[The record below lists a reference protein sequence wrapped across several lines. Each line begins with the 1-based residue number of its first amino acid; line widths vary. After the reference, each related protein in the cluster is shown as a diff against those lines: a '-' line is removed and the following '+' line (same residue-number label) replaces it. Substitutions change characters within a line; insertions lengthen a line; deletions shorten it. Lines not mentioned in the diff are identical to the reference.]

1 MSDRP
6 KVVPLWGCSV
16 PTPHGEPVPA
26 IVEELEKALNEA
38 RNGNMRAFALCYVVD
53 DGTAAKIL
61 ESRFAAVAGA
71 WRDLWFEFGALHR
84 KLGKAIDE

>member
-1 MSDRP
+1 MTG
-6 KVVPLWGCSV
+6 KVVPLPGYTV
-16 PTPHGEPVPA
+16 PEPRGEPIPC

-61 ESRFAAVAGA
+61 QSRFAAAAGA

-84 KLGKAIDE
+84 RLARAIDE